1 MNSIR
6 RLVSSNQIF
15 VKMVAPFTSLILFLQ
30 NISSY
35 HKSKKK
41 YRTWKKKNPDTL
53 FKTKEKLI
61 FKIFKDVSSLSRVL
75 LDFENYEIKET
86 KLVKKIIKNDMTVI
100 DAGANFG
107 WYSLNFAKLI
117 GNNSKSKI
125 YSFEPIPK
133 VYKELNLNI
142 KLNQY
147 KNIKTFNYALG
158 SKNSN
163 VKLGTP
169 YFSFIGSSGATSE
182 FLNFSKKINC
192 KMFKIDTIVK
202 LKKIKKIDFIKADIE
217 GGELNLL
224 KGAEKT
230 LLSHKPKIF
239 IEIVDIHCARFGHT
253 QHDVIKFLIDR
264 NYKGFFI
271 NNRLSKI
278 NLKKPQNGNY
288 LFVK

>member
-15 VKMVAPFTSLILFLQ
+15 IKMVAPFTSIILFLQ
-30 NISSY
+30 SIFSY
-35 HKSKKK
+35 YKSKKN
-41 YRTWKKKNPDTL
+41 YRTWKKKNPNSL

-61 FKIFKDVSSLSRVL
+61 FKISKDVSSLSRVL
-75 LDFENYEIKET
+75 LDFKNYEIKET
-86 KLVKKIIKNDMTVI
+86 KLLKNIIKKDMTVV

-117 GNNSKSKI
+117 GKHSKGKV

-133 VYKELNLNI
+133 VYNELIFNI
-142 KLNQY
+142 KINQY
-147 KNIKTFNYALG
+147 KNIKTFNSALG

-163 VKLGTP
+163 VRLGIP
-169 YFSFIGSSGATSE
+169 YFNFIGSSGATSE

-192 KMFKIDTIVK
+192 KMFMIDTIVK

-230 LLSHKPKIF
+230 LLTHEPKIF

-253 QHDVIKFLIDR
+253 QQDVIKFLIDR
-264 NYKGFFI
+264 GYQGFFI
-271 NNRLSKI
+271 NNMLSKI
-278 NLKKPQNGNY
+278 NFKKPENGNY

>member
-6 RLVSSNQIF
+6 KLVSSNKIF
-15 VKMVAPFTSLILFLQ
+15 VKMVAPFTSIILFLQ
-30 NISSY
+30 SISSY
-35 HKSKKK
+35 FKSKKN
-41 YRTWKKKNPDTL
+41 YRAWKNKNPDTL

-75 LDFENYEIKET
+75 LDFKNYEVKET
-86 KLVKKIIKNDMTVI
+86 KFLKKIIKKDMTVV

-107 WYSLNFAKLI
+107 WYTLNFAKLI
-117 GNNSKSKI
+117 GNHSKGKI
-125 YSFEPIPK
+125 YSFEPIPE
-133 VYKELNLNI
+133 VYNELNFNI

-147 KNIKTFNYALG
+147 ENIKTFNCALG

-163 VKLGTP
+163 VKLGIP
-169 YFSFIGSSGATSE
+169 YFKFIGSSGATSE

-202 LKKIKKIDFIKADIE
+202 LNKIKKIDFIKADIE

-224 KGAEKT
+224 KGAKKT

-253 QHDVIKFLIDR
+253 QQDVIKYLIDR
-264 NYKGFFI
+264 GYKGFFI
-271 NNRLSKI
+271 SNMLSKI
-278 NLKKPQNGNY
+278 NFKKPQNGNY
-288 LFVK
+288 FFVK